1 LASETLAGNEKRKTE
16 FLRLN
21 QNRAPQKTSMDS
33 SSPSQPE
40 QPIEKLGL
48 SPDLLY
54 FVSRIGYQ
62 VSSAVSSIRT
72 PAQKEALDIC
82 IDALARETGVLA
94 RGGFFRDQ
102 EQIKLA
108 RDMSR
113 LAELWSHRASP
124 RLSMADKQ
132 LLAGIAGAADSIGI
146 AGISNQIAESIAPGR
161 LALFWATLAEMEKRL
176 GAGKEKQVKEKNDE
190 EEKQVTSKASP
201 MTTVPQDLKCSCQYT
216 RQSTAASKRTIVC
229 STPALFVEGE
239 GDHSGLKTCQK
250 HHLLIARQTLEGK
263 GVKSAVAPKGPNA
276 EQMARL
282 VANRKSNTS
291 SQPAPTPSSDDEP
304 PPLID
309 DLGETICPPAKFVV
323 KESANDEPPP
333 LVDYLGNCRVFREG
347 GLHCPKDACHL
358 SGKEQLP
365 VCQEHHDEL
374 IDLVRPAAKV
384 GPPPLIKDY
393 GQCRTG
399 ALGPGPRCQNAACH
413 LYGKNQLPVCQQH
426 HNALLSLEGKTS
438 QLFDV
443 PKETP
448 GASQCLAMDA
458 LNGMILR
465 CSEPHIGPGPG
476 VCDRH
481 HRLIVKQESA
491 VEMRET
497 PLMRCSIPGCPES
510 GTVRDILAC
519 SNSNLLCPQ
528 HWEDVREMRNLM
540 FSAPPGVQ
548 RECINLFCEKSAV
561 KTVRGSLFCADHD
574 KAFHGLK
581 ESVAE
586 NDD

>member
-1 LASETLAGNEKRKTE
+1 LASASWVSETQLENEKRKTE
-16 FLRLN
+16 FSGFK
-21 QNRAPQKTSMDS
+21 QNRASQKKSMDS
-33 SSPSQPE
+33 SSPSQPG
-40 QPIEKLGL
+40 QPLEKLGL

-82 IDALARETGVLA
+82 IDAMARETGVLA
-94 RGGFFRDQ
+94 KGGYFRDQ

-113 LAELWSHRASP
+113 LAELWSHCTTP
-124 RLSMADKQ
+124 LTMPDKQ
-132 LLAGIAGAADSIGI
+132 LLAGIAGADSSTGI
-146 AGISNQIAESIAPGR
+146 TGISNRLLGTITPGR
-161 LALFWATLAEMEKRL
+161 LALFWSTLAEMEKRL
-176 GAGKEKQVKEKNDE
+176 EAGKPKLEKEKQVPAKE
-190 EEKQVTSKASP
+190 SP
-201 MTTVPQDLKCSCQYT
+201 VATGPRDLKCSCQYT

-229 STPALFVEGE
+229 STSALFVEGE

-250 HHLLIARQTLEGK
+250 HHLLIARQTLEGRGEK
-263 GVKSAVAPKGPNA
+263 PAVAPKGPNP

-282 VANRKSNTS
+282 VANRKSNTAS
-291 SQPAPTPSSDDEP
+291 SRPAQTPSSDDEP

-309 DLGETICPPAKFVV
+309 DSGETICPPARFVA
-323 KESANDEPPP
+323 KEAANDEPPP
-333 LVDYLGNCRVFREG
+333 LVDFLGKCQVFREAG
-347 GLHCPKDACHL
+347 RRCLKDAFHL
-358 SGKEQLP
+358 HGKDQLP
-365 VCQEHHDEL
+365 VCQEHHDVL
-374 IDLVRPAAKV
+374 VDLLRPAIKA

-399 ALGPGPRCQNAACH
+399 AMGPGPRCQNAACH

-426 HNALLSLEGKTS
+426 HNALLSLEGKVS
-438 QLFDV
+438 PLFDV

-448 GASQCLAMDA
+448 GASRCLAMDA

-465 CSEPHIGPGPG
+465 CSEPYLGPGVG

-481 HRLIVKQESA
+481 HKLIVKQESA

-510 GTVRDILAC
+510 GTVRDVLVC
-519 SNSNLLCPQ
+519 SNSNLLCPR
-528 HWEDVREMRNLM
+528 HWEDVREIRNLM